1 MHSIYIHI
9 PFCIKKCFYCDF
21 LSFAGKQAL
30 YANYT
35 DALILELQKKAPLFQ
50 GECLKT
56 IFFGGGTPT
65 ILPIPLLQ
73 NIMNAIFKYY
83 TVSPHA
89 EITIEANPGTLSPPV
104 LKALYQMG
112 FQRLSIGL
120 QAWQDILLQ
129 KLGRVHTLSM
139 FLENYYHA
147 REVGF
152 KNINID
158 IMFSLPEQTQAQW
171 EQTLYE
177 VAALQPEHI
186 SAYSLI
192 IEEGT
197 PFFELFQKN
206 KLILPEEEQDRKMY
220 YMTKE
225 ILATHGYD
233 PYEIS
238 NFSKKDYECRHNKVY
253 WQTKHYLGFGLG
265 AHSYYQNKRFHNP
278 YDIKKYIASKGKIL
292 AEDVENLT
300 MTELQSE
307 FMFMGLR
314 MTEGVSATTFK
325 KRFGVSLQSVYGKQ
339 IEILLKQNLLQ
350 QKQDHYFLTER
361 GIDLSN
367 TVFCYFLKD

>member
-1 MHSIYIHI
+1 MYIHI
-9 PFCIKKCFYCDF
+9 PFCIQKCFYCDF
-21 LSFAGKQAL
+21 PSFAGKQAL
-30 YANYT
+30 YADYT
-35 DALILELQKKAPLFQ
+35 NALILELQKKAPLFQ
-50 GECLKT
+50 GESLKT

-65 ILPIPLLQ
+65 ILPISLLQ
-73 NIMNAIFKYY
+73 NIMDTIFKYY

-89 EITIEANPGTLSPPV
+89 EITIEANPGTLSLSV

-139 FLENYYHA
+139 FLKNYYHA

-171 EQTLYE
+171 EQTLSE

-206 KLILPEEEQDRKMY
+206 KLVLPDEEQDRKMY
-220 YMTKE
+220 YTTKE
-225 ILATHGYD
+225 ILASYSYI

-238 NFSKKDYECRHNKVY
+238 NFSKKGYECQHNRVY

-265 AHSYYQNKRFHNP
+265 AHSYYKNKRFHNS
-278 YDIKKYIASKGKIL
+278 YDINQYFAGKI
-292 AEDVENLT
+292 EDVEHLT
-300 MTELQSE
+300 TATLQSE

-314 MTEGVSATTFK
+314 MMEGISAKVFQ
-325 KRFGVSLQSVYGKQ
+325 KRFGVSLQSIYGEQ
-339 IEILLKQNLLQ
+339 IKILLKQNLLQ
-350 QKQDHYFLTER
+350 QEQDRYFLTER

-367 TVFCYFLKD
+367 TVFCYFLKP